1 MHPFILQVQGG
12 FMKRKVLFRAI
23 LGVIA
28 LGAIALIVWNSLISG
43 EKQYIEERAEEY
55 KADYQSANKNTK
67 LVNDEQITERN
78 PYEEKHDDAVTYP
91 EDTITYMFT
100 AAKANDVE
108 GFYNSFTADALYK
121 SFPDPTKMRDQMN
134 EYLQFILQDG
144 KLKDIGLIRKK
155 VTNPDPMAMR
165 VMVSASLH
173 YDGLSRKEISIEVER
188 FGDQHGS
195 QGWLVITSIT
205 DIISQLK

>member
-1 MHPFILQVQGG
+1 
-12 FMKRKVLFRAI
+12 MKRKVLFGAI
-23 LGVIA
+23 VGVVVLGGIA
-28 LGAIALIVWNSLISG
+28 LYVWNSLVSG
-43 EKQYIEERAEEY
+43 AKQNIEERAEEY
-55 KADYQSANKNTK
+55 MADYQSANKNTK

-78 PYEEKHDDAVTYP
+78 PYEEKHDDTVTYP

-108 GFYNSFTADALYK
+108 GFYNSFTADTLYK
-121 SFPDPTKMRDQMN
+121 SFPDPAKMRDQMN

-144 KLKDIGLIRKK
+144 KLKDIGLLSKK
-155 VTNPDPMAMR
+155 VTNPDPMAMK
-165 VMVSASLH
+165 VMVSVALH

-195 QGWLVITSIT
+195 SVWLVITPIT
-205 DIISQLK
+205 EIINQIR